1 MQDAAHNST
10 PFDHWVID
18 DFFDTATAVQLA
30 SDFYEYD
37 DPRWLTR
44 HSNELEDKR
53 ISTHWDG
60 YPKSIYAAFFYLCS
74 QKFINQLETLTGI
87 EGLVSDY
94 GLHGG
99 GMHIHSGTTGK
110 LNLHQDAELH
120 PKLGL
125 KRKLNIVIYLNPHWQ
140 PTWGGNLQLW
150 SADESGSPGELVKEI
165 EPSFNRAII
174 FDTTQ
179 NSWHGLPEKLSATRG
194 QNRKSI
200 ALFYYIKDDSTVEG
214 HRTRAMFAPSKDQQ
228 DDPAILDA
236 IRERLSVPPVY
247 GEGGGQTQWSSLE

>member
-18 DFFDTATAVQLA
+18 NFFDTATAVQLA

-74 QKFINQLETLTGI
+74 QKFINQLEILTGI

-125 KRKLNIVIYLNPHWQ
+125 KRKLNIVIYLNPRWR
-140 PTWGGNLQLW
+140 PTWGGSLQLW
-150 SADESGSPGELVKEI
+150 SADESGSPGELVKEV
-165 EPSFNRAII
+165 EPSFNRAVI

-179 NSWHGLPEKLSATRG
+179 NSWHGLPEKLSAPEG
-194 QNRKSI
+194 QHRKSL
-200 ALFYYIKDDSTVEG
+200 ALFYYVPFEFGMANT
-214 HRTRAMFAPSKDQQ
+214 RTRALFAPTEEQKSSPD
-228 DDPAILDA
+228 ILKHIED
-236 IRERLSVPPVY
+236 RTSWTSY
-247 GEGGGQTQWSSLE
+247 

>member
-1 MQDAAHNST
+1 MQDAIHNST
-10 PFDHWVID
+10 PFDHWVVD
-18 DFFDTATAVQLA
+18 NFFDINTAMQLA

-37 DPRWLTR
+37 DPRWLTQ
-44 HSNELEDKR
+44 HSNDLENKR

-60 YPKSIYAAFFYLCS
+60 YPKSIYSAFFYLCS
-74 QKFINQLETLTGI
+74 KEFIDQLEKLTGI

-125 KRKLNIVIYLNPHWQ
+125 KRKLNIVIYLNPNWD
-140 PTWGGNLQLW
+140 TSWGGSLQLW
-150 SADESGSPGELVKEI
+150 SADSSGNPGNLVKEL
-165 EPSFNRAII
+165 EPSFNRAVI

-179 NSWHGLPEKLSATRG
+179 NSWHGLPEKLSAPEG
-194 QNRKSI
+194 QNRKSL
-200 ALFYYIKDDSTVEG
+200 ALFYYIPSETTPSG
-214 HRTRAMFAPSKDQQ
+214 TRARALFAPTEEQKNNPNVLKQIEDRTLWTS
-228 DDPAILDA
+228 
-236 IRERLSVPPVY
+236 
-247 GEGGGQTQWSSLE
+247 